1 MDQKF
6 SAQFSRLIYLM
17 YFNSNLFIKICK
29 KCIYLIATF
38 FFCVK
43 KEKKGKLEKSS
54 ANRQPSHLAT
64 CLLDYASHTHCG
76 HPTQRTY
83 GKKKTRSRFKSLLE
97 TFCSC
102 NCRSRWLGLLAREH
116 RYSLQ
121 VRRKNKQV
129 KNKQIQYQN
138 I

>member
-38 FFCVK
+38 FCVK

-54 ANRQPSHLAT
+54 VNRQPSHLAT

-83 GKKKTRSRFKSLLE
+83 GKKKHVPGSNLSSRHSAPVIAGHAGWVCLRENIATVCKCEGKINKSKINRFS
-97 TFCSC
+97 TKI
-102 NCRSRWLGLLAREH
+102 
-116 RYSLQ
+116 Y
-121 VRRKNKQV
+121 K
-129 KNKQIQYQN
+129 
-138 I
+138 